1 MLDNSGLWGQWF
13 SVSASYSTCGC
24 ILNQCK
30 KMRQMNA
37 TSKANSE
44 DFFSIYVPGSLCEIT
59 LFILKT
65 AL

>member
-13 SVSASYSTCGC
+13 SVSVSYSTCGC
-24 ILNQCK
+24 ILNQK
-30 KMRQMNA
+30 KMRWMNA

-44 DFFSIYVPGSLCEIT
+44 DFFSTYIPGSLCEIT